1 MYIIMEEN
9 KDLKEDLDRLKN
21 ISYDQKVKDINQE
34 NQDLK
39 RRNGQLLIQNDDLK
53 SKCKEAE
60 NNIKQIQKGLLPNA
74 IEKPKLERP

>member
-1 MYIIMEEN
+1 MEEN
-9 KDLKEDLDRLKN
+9 KDLKEDLERLKN

-60 NNIKQIQKGLLPNA
+60 NNIKQI
-74 IEKPKLERP
+74 